1 MGEEQEETSRGP
13 TPRAAYARAM
23 RAEEKAQKALEELS
37 EIKSALNDLINAL
50 KTSHNQS
57 APPTPIQAQSLRP
70 GSMIHNIISE
80 DDEGIT
86 EEIICPT
93 CGTRE
98 VRKVPTKIQIREKEV
113 IPDNYIPAPRS
124 ISEALQLLESLR
136 LPDGRTV
143 FESDR
148 FWERLNELAQ
158 KYRPQQPK
166 SKR

>member
-1 MGEEQEETSRGP
+1 MGEEQEETTTSSKGP

-23 RAEEKAQKALEELS
+23 RAEEKALKALEEIES
-37 EIKSALNDLINAL
+37 IKTQLNELINVL
-50 KTSHNQS
+50 KNQS
-57 APPTPIQAQSLRP
+57 AQPVTIQAQSLRP
-70 GSMIHNIISE
+70 GSMIHNVIAE
-80 DDEGIT
+80 NDEGVT

-98 VRKVPTKIQIREKEV
+98 VRKIPAKIQVREKEV

-148 FWERLNELAQ
+148 FWEKLNEIAQ
-158 KYRPQQPK
+158 KYRPQK
-166 SKR
+166 GKR

>member
-1 MGEEQEETSRGP
+1 MSEEQEEAGRGP

-23 RAEEKAQKALEELS
+23 RAEEKAQKALDELS

-50 KTSHNQS
+50 KTHN
-57 APPTPIQAQSLRP
+57 APTTPPTPIQAQSLRP
-70 GSMIHNIISE
+70 GSMIHNVIAE
-80 DDEGIT
+80 DDEGVT

-98 VRKVPTKIQIREKEV
+98 VRKVPTKIQIKEKEIV
-113 IPDNYIPAPRS
+113 PDNYVPAPRS

-148 FWERLNELAQ
+148 FWEKLNELAQ
-158 KYRPQQPK
+158 KYRPPQK
-166 SKR
+166 GKR

>member
-1 MGEEQEETSRGP
+1 MGEEQEETGRGP

-50 KTSHNQS
+50 KTHNVS
-57 APPTPIQAQSLRP
+57 TTLPTPIQAQSLRP
-70 GSMIHNIISE
+70 GSMIHNVIAE
-80 DDEGIT
+80 DDEGVT

-98 VRKVPTKIQIREKEV
+98 VRKVPTKIQIKEKEIV
-113 IPDNYIPAPRS
+113 PDNYVPAPRS

-148 FWERLNELAQ
+148 FWEKLNELAQ
-158 KYRPQQPK
+158 KYRPPQK
-166 SKR
+166 GKR

>member
-1 MGEEQEETSRGP
+1 MGEEQEETGRGP

-50 KTSHNQS
+50 KTHN
-57 APPTPIQAQSLRP
+57 APTTPPTPIQAQSLRP
-70 GSMIHNIISE
+70 GSMIHNVIAE
-80 DDEGIT
+80 DDEGVT

-98 VRKVPTKIQIREKEV
+98 VRKVPTKIQIKEKEIV
-113 IPDNYIPAPRS
+113 PDNYVPAPRS

-148 FWERLNELAQ
+148 FWEKLNELAQ
-158 KYRPQQPK
+158 KYRPPQK
-166 SKR
+166 GKR

>member
-1 MGEEQEETSRGP
+1 MSEENEETSKGP

-23 RAEEKAQKALEELS
+23 RAEEKALKALEEI
-37 EIKSALNDLINAL
+37 EGIKSQLNELINIL
-50 KTSHNQS
+50 KTHNQLV
-57 APPTPIQAQSLRP
+57 PPTPIQAQSLRP
-70 GSMIHNIISE
+70 GSMIHNIIAE
-80 DDEGIT
+80 DDEGVT

-98 VRKVPTKIQIREKEV
+98 VRKIPTKIQIKEKEV

-148 FWERLNELAQ
+148 FWEKLNELAQ
-158 KYRPQQPK
+158 KYRPQQQK
-166 SKR
+166 GKR

>member
-1 MGEEQEETSRGP
+1 MSEEKEETSKGP

-23 RAEEKAQKALEELS
+23 RAEEKAQKAIEEI
-37 EIKSALNDLINAL
+37 ETIKSQLNEIINML
-50 KTSHNQS
+50 KTHNVS
-57 APPTPIQAQSLRP
+57 TVPPTPIQAQSLRP
-70 GSMIHNIISE
+70 GSMIHNVIAE

-98 VRKVPTKIQIREKEV
+98 VRKIPTKIQIKEKEV

-148 FWERLNELAQ
+148 FWEKLNELAQ
-158 KYRPQQPK
+158 KYRPPQK
-166 SKR
+166 GKR

>member
-1 MGEEQEETSRGP
+1 MSEEKEEASKGP

-23 RAEEKAQKALEELS
+23 RAEEKALKALEEIES
-37 EIKSALNDLINAL
+37 IKTQLNELINVL
-50 KTSHNQS
+50 KNQS
-57 APPTPIQAQSLRP
+57 AQPVTIQAQSLRP
-70 GSMIHNIISE
+70 GNMIHNVIAE
-80 DDEGIT
+80 DNEGVT

-98 VRKVPTKIQIREKEV
+98 VRKIPAKIQVREKEV

-148 FWERLNELAQ
+148 FWEKLNELAQ
-158 KYRPQQPK
+158 KYRPQK
-166 SKR
+166 GKR

>member
-1 MGEEQEETSRGP
+1 
-13 TPRAAYARAM
+13 M
-23 RAEEKAQKALEELS
+23 RAEEKAQKALEELN

-70 GSMIHNIISE
+70 GSMIHNVIAE

-98 VRKVPTKIQIREKEV
+98 VRKVPTKIQIKEKEV

-148 FWERLNELAQ
+148 FWEKLNELAK

>member
-1 MGEEQEETSRGP
+1 MGEEQEETGRGP

-50 KTSHNQS
+50 KTHN
-57 APPTPIQAQSLRP
+57 APTTPPTPIQAQSLRP
-70 GSMIHNIISE
+70 GSMIHNVIAE
-80 DDEGIT
+80 DDEGVT

-98 VRKVPTKIQIREKEV
+98 VRKVPTKVQIKEKEIV
-113 IPDNYIPAPRS
+113 PDNYVPAPRS

-136 LPDGRTV
+136 LSDGRTV

-148 FWERLNELAQ
+148 FWDKLNELAS
-158 KYRPQQPK
+158 KYRR
-166 SKR
+166 KR

>member
-1 MGEEQEETSRGP
+1 MSEEKEETSKGP

-23 RAEEKAQKALEELS
+23 RAEEKAQKAIEEI
-37 EIKSALNDLINAL
+37 ETIKSQLNEIINML
-50 KTSHNQS
+50 KTHNVS
-57 APPTPIQAQSLRP
+57 TVPPTPIQAQSLRP
-70 GSMIHNIISE
+70 GSMIHNIIAE

-98 VRKVPTKIQIREKEV
+98 VRKIPTKIQIKEKEV

-148 FWERLNELAQ
+148 FWEKLNELAQ
-158 KYRPQQPK
+158 KYRPQQK
-166 SKR
+166 GKR

>member
-1 MGEEQEETSRGP
+1 MGEEQEETGRGP
-13 TPRAAYARAM
+13 TTRAAYARAM

-50 KTSHNQS
+50 KTHN
-57 APPTPIQAQSLRP
+57 APTTPPTPIQAQSLRP
-70 GSMIHNIISE
+70 GSMIHNVIAE
-80 DDEGIT
+80 DDEGVT

-98 VRKVPTKIQIREKEV
+98 VRKVPTKIQIKEKEIV
-113 IPDNYIPAPRS
+113 PDNYVPAPRS

-148 FWERLNELAQ
+148 FWEKLNEIAN

-166 SKR
+166 GKR